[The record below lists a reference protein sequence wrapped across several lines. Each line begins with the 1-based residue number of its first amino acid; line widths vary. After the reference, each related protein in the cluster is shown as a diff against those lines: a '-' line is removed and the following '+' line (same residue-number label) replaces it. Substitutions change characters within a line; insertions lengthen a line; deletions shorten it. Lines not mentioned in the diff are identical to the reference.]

1 MGAISTFIGAN
12 INAKKTHV
20 CASRNHVR
28 DQAPQTLTSR
38 AGRALRRCAYDHL
51 NRAAEFDGTSARPT
65 RASAPGTV
73 NRHCLP
79 ESLIFA
85 CNVTLPKVECGAGW
99 GKVSVVDILSLAIG
113 VLIGGLTASG
123 LLGHQLKTR
132 LRQRDAAFQRVLA
145 GAKEE
150 LQAETRRYEKA
161 QSALDKLS
169 ASEAEATQDAEAL
182 RAELAKSV
190 DKLKS
195 ARNEH
200 RKTKRLLAKSVKSVT
215 EAEESLAALQKDA
228 AKADDKLE
236 TERAK
241 HKQARKLLDDARSEN
256 ALVARQTATLK
267 ADLNKANS
275 ALKRTAPTDAE
286 RVKEIEALR
295 VEIEQLE
302 TRLSGSDA
310 VRTSAEEAHQRL
322 EEQLRQAHADAYAAR
337 EEDSARLGEVQSRL
351 HQQEAAVSRLR
362 AELAWAQVTAE
373 IASGTRNACDAKT
386 GAGSDAPVW
395 RDDPNQEKLVSMIH
409 AAAIH
414 KTTGGQEG
422 QPLSIR
428 NVMALSGTFG
438 WNNKEAATRIMHAVS
453 KLKPTVDEDTQRAI
467 ETEAEQ
473 FYFTYT
479 S

>member
-1 MGAISTFIGAN
+1 MPYSIT
-12 INAKKTHV
+12 
-20 CASRNHVR
+20 
-28 DQAPQTLTSR
+28 
-38 AGRALRRCAYDHL
+38 
-51 NRAAEFDGTSARPT
+51 
-65 RASAPGTV
+65 APGHSSVWPTKAAAFDTV

-85 CNVTLPKVECGAGW
+85 CNVTLSKVDSGAGW
-99 GKVSVVDILSLAIG
+99 GKVRFVDVLSLAIG
-113 VLIGGLTASG
+113 VLIGALTVSG

-132 LRQRDAAFQRVLA
+132 LKQRDVAFQRVHA
-145 GAKEE
+145 AAKEE
-150 LQAETRRYEKA
+150 LQAETRRYEKV
-161 QSALDKLS
+161 QSAVGKLS
-169 ASEAEATQDAEAL
+169 ASEAQATEDAETL

-190 DKLKS
+190 EKLKT

-200 RKTKRLLAKSVKSVT
+200 RKTKRLLAKSTNSVT
-215 EAEESLAALQKDA
+215 AVEESLAALQKDA

-241 HKQARKLLDDARSEN
+241 HRQTRKLLDDAKSEN
-256 ALVARQTATLK
+256 ALVASRATTLK
-267 ADLNKANS
+267 VDLDKAHS
-275 ALKRTAPTDAE
+275 ALKRAAPTDDE
-286 RVKEIEALR
+286 RVKEIEALH

-310 VRTSAEEAHQRL
+310 AHTSTEEARQRI

-373 IASGTRNACDAKT
+373 IASGSRNACDAKT
-386 GAGSDAPVW
+386 GAAPDAPAW
-395 RDDPNQEKLVSMIH
+395 GDDPNQEKLVSMIH

-414 KTTGGQEG
+414 KTSGGQEG

-453 KLKPTVDEDTQRAI
+453 KLKPTVDEDTRRAV